1 METRKGSNLDSG
13 LFCIGVISRYNGTPV
28 GSEQLLHHFGNR
40 KGWYE
45 SVEIARILK
54 LIGLQVKISSRA
66 VDSVKNELFPVI
78 AQLDSGDFVIAARID
93 RENRRILIQSCGEA
107 RAVWHDLDAISSRI
121 GSKLI
126 FFKKSGSRGETG
138 DTFGLRWFLSKALR
152 YKNVLRDC
160 LFASLFVQIF
170 ALVSPLVFMIVID
183 KVLGNNSLS
192 TLDVLVFALVVVSAF
207 EIILNAVRSYL
218 LSHTANRIDLML
230 GVELFRH
237 LVRLPLSYFESRRV
251 GDSIARMK
259 ELDNVRQFITG
270 SGLMLFI
277 DLFFLVIFL
286 AVMMMF
292 SPFLSGIVLAAM
304 PFLFFASFF
313 VTPLL
318 RDKLEDKYASGS
330 ENHSFLVETISG
342 IETVKAMAAEPRVQE
357 VWEERLSGHVKSGF
371 KSGHYANVINQATS
385 VVSKVLSVL
394 LLWFGAK
401 EVLKGN
407 LTVGQLIA
415 FNMLSSRVVAPI
427 IRLSQIWKELQQ
439 VRISVARIGDI
450 FHCPVEPGFDPG
462 RVSLPE
468 IAGKVE
474 FERVTFRYDPGGREI
489 LEDISF
495 SVSAGEVVGIV
506 GSTGS
511 GKTTLVKLLQRLYV
525 PERGR
530 ILVDGTDISVADSS
544 WLRRQIGVVSQD
556 GVLFNGSIKE
566 NIALGCP
573 AVDIDEVVKAAELSG
588 IHEFIIGMPY
598 GYDTQVGERGLQ
610 LSAGQR
616 QRVAIARA
624 LVANPKML
632 ILDEA
637 TSALDYESERAI
649 QENMKRI
656 CEGRTV
662 FIIAHRLSTVR
673 NADRI
678 ITLDCGR
685 IVENDH
691 PHALLETDG
700 RFSTLHSIQES
711 GYAYQ

>member
-1 METRKGSNLDSG
+1 MENKKRTNLESG
-13 LFCIGVISRYNGTPV
+13 LFCVGVISRYNGTQV
-28 GSEQLLHHFGNR
+28 GSEQLLHYFGNR

-45 SVEIARILK
+45 PVEIARILK
-54 LIGLQVKISSRA
+54 SLGLHVKITDRDVGSLKDA
-66 VDSVKNELFPVI
+66 LFPVI
-78 AQLDSGDFVIAARID
+78 AHLKSGEYVIVAKLD
-93 RENRRILIQSCGEA
+93 RENRKILIQKCTEN
-107 RAVWHDLDAISSRI
+107 RAVWHDLDSFAANISRR
-121 GSKLI
+121 LI
-126 FFKKSGSRGETG
+126 ILKKKSVRDGSERS
-138 DTFGLRWFLSKALR
+138 FGLKWFFLKAGR
-152 YKNVLRDC
+152 YRKILTDC
-160 LFASLFVQIF
+160 IIASLFVQIF
-170 ALVSPLVFMIVID
+170 ALAAPLVFMIVID
-183 KVLGNNSLS
+183 KVLGNNSMS

-207 EIILNAVRSYL
+207 EIVLNAVRSYL

-230 GVELFRH
+230 GVELFKH
-237 LVRLPLSYFESRRV
+237 LIRLPLSFFESRRV
-251 GDSIARMK
+251 GETIARIK
-259 ELDNVRQFITG
+259 ELDTVRHFITG

-277 DLFFLVIFL
+277 DIFFLVIFL

-292 SPFLSGIVLAAM
+292 SPFLTAIVLTAM
-304 PFLFFASFF
+304 PFLFGASFF
-313 VTPLL
+313 LTPLL
-318 RDKLEDKYASGS
+318 RDRLEDKYASGS

-342 IETVKAMAAEPRVQE
+342 IETVKSTAAEPRVQE
-357 VWEERLSGHVKSGF
+357 AWEDRLTGHVKSGF
-371 KSGHYANVINQATS
+371 KSGHYANMISQATT

-415 FNMLSSRVVAPI
+415 FNMLSSRVIAPI

-450 FHCPVEPGFDPG
+450 FNCPREPGFDPD

-468 IAGKVE
+468 IKGNIE
-474 FERVTFRYDPGGREI
+474 FEQVTFRYNPAGREI

-511 GKTTLVKLLQRLYV
+511 GKTTLLKLLQRLYV

-530 ILVDGTDISVADSS
+530 ILVDGTDISVVDSS

-556 GVLFNGSIKE
+556 GVLFNGSIRE
-566 NIALGCP
+566 NIAFTSP
-573 AVDIDEVVKAAELSG
+573 TVAIEEVVRAAELAG
-588 IHEFIIGMPY
+588 IHEFVIGMPY

-616 QRVAIARA
+616 QRIAIARA
-624 LVANPKML
+624 LVSNPKML

-637 TSALDYESERAI
+637 TSALDYESELII
-649 QENMKRI
+649 QKNMKRM
-656 CEGRTV
+656 CAGRTV

-673 NADRI
+673 HADRI
-678 ITLDCGR
+678 ITLDGGK
-685 IVENDH
+685 IVENDN
-691 PHALLETDG
+691 PRALLASDG
-700 RFSTLHSIQES
+700 RYASLHSIQES
-711 GYAYQ
+711 GYVY